1 MEFGGSYIHLHI
13 FSCALLGGGAQID
26 VVFEAESGYTIRMN
40 SSMKKRDKTVKQAI
54 ANEKLE
60 GLKVSPASRKIAD
73 GYVTGKISAKSVAA
87 KIRAR
92 YGTL

>member
-1 MEFGGSYIHLHI
+1 MKTPL
-13 FSCALLGGGAQID
+13 
-26 VVFEAESGYTIRMN
+26 IR
-40 SSMKKRDKTVKQAI
+40 RQKTVKQAI

-60 GLKVSPASRKIAD
+60 GLKVSTETRKIAD
-73 GYVTGKISAKSVAA
+73 NYVTGKASAKAVAA

>member
-1 MEFGGSYIHLHI
+1 
-13 FSCALLGGGAQID
+13 
-26 VVFEAESGYTIRMN
+26 MN
-40 SSMKKRDKTVKQAI
+40 QPIAKREKIVKQAI

-60 GLKVSPASRKIAD
+60 GLKVSTEARKIAD
-73 GYVTGKISAKSVAA
+73 NYVTGKASAKLVAD

>member
-1 MEFGGSYIHLHI
+1 
-13 FSCALLGGGAQID
+13 
-26 VVFEAESGYTIRMN
+26 
-40 SSMKKRDKTVKQAI
+40 MKKRGKIVKQAI

-60 GLKVSPASRKIAD
+60 GLKVSRETTKIAD
-73 GYVTGKISAKSVAA
+73 SYVTGKVSAKSVAA

>member
-1 MEFGGSYIHLHI
+1 
-13 FSCALLGGGAQID
+13 
-26 VVFEAESGYTIRMN
+26 MN
-40 SSMKKRDKTVKQAI
+40 SPIKKRENTVKQAI

-60 GLKVSPASRKIAD
+60 GLKVSREARKIAD
-73 GYVTGKISAKSVAA
+73 GYVIGKASAKSAAA

>member
-1 MEFGGSYIHLHI
+1 
-13 FSCALLGGGAQID
+13 
-26 VVFEAESGYTIRMN
+26 MN
-40 SSMKKRDKTVKQAI
+40 TPVKKRKTVVEQAI

-60 GLKVSPASRKIAD
+60 GLNVSTEARKIAD
-73 GYVTGKISAKSVAA
+73 NYVTGKVSAKTAAA

>member
-1 MEFGGSYIHLHI
+1 
-13 FSCALLGGGAQID
+13 
-26 VVFEAESGYTIRMN
+26 MN
-40 SSMKKRDKTVKQAI
+40 ISLPKRQKTVIQAI

-60 GLKVSPASRKIAD
+60 GLKVSTETRKIAD
-73 GYVTGKISAKSVAA
+73 TYVTGKVSAKAAAA